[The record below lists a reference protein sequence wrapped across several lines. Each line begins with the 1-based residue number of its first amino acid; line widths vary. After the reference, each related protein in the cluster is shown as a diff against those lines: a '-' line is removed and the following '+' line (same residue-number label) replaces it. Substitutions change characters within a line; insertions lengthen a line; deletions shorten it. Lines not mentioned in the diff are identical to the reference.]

1 MGKTLRVDVA
11 ASKGKS
17 PAGYLRLGSYVSDE
31 TVFPGNFTG
40 DRKTSDG
47 VLMTTT
53 GSFTLGAGKDGYV
66 ETDRSVDITVEKGAF
81 SMEAADALGVT
92 SKSLFMQS
100 GKLIDANS
108 LVPVIPAGQ
117 AKLDTAF
124 EFHAQSG
131 TGNVNIICPASGYKK
146 TISTGF
152 EEIWGD
158 QEKSNGNA
166 NTVVL
171 GSLLDMPIGVYPSF
185 DTWAIKLRG
194 QETKNAVSAS
204 TAALVKSGAYVTKVE
219 NTSLKSTAGLV
230 LMARLITTVK
240 NEIASFNATMAE
252 LSNITIEITDEELE
266 ADLFGARQKTN
277 TTVDIHSV

>member
-1 MGKTLRVDVA
+1 M
-11 ASKGKS
+11 
-17 PAGYLRLGSYVSDE
+17 
-31 TVFPGNFTG
+31 
-40 DRKTSDG
+40 
-47 VLMTTT
+47 
-53 GSFTLGAGKDGYV
+53 
-66 ETDRSVDITVEKGAF
+66 
-81 SMEAADALGVT
+81 
-92 SKSLFMQS
+92 
-100 GKLIDANS
+100 
-108 LVPVIPAGQ
+108 
-117 AKLDTAF
+117 
-124 EFHAQSG
+124 
-131 TGNVNIICPASGYKK
+131 
-146 TISTGF
+146 
-152 EEIWGD
+152 
-158 QEKSNGNA
+158 
-166 NTVVL
+166 VL